1 MVICLFL
8 LLLLL
13 LLGMHLAYL
22 FLQLEVISVVVELVG
37 QCQAHW
43 TLVIVLK
50 LLVFIL
56 LRRNLLLRLL
66 LSLVEELSVFF
77 RLPLR
82 LLTLLFFLSLLLC

>member
-1 MVICLFL
+1 
-8 LLLLL
+8 
-13 LLGMHLAYL
+13 MHLAYL

-43 TLVIVLK
+43 TLVIVLE
-50 LLVFIL
+50 LLVVIL